1 MNKKILLL
9 SIAFLLVIFGA
20 KAQIFSEDF
29 ESGSDGWTFVDN
41 DDDGYNWDVANASGL
56 SPILG
61 TGSLVSW
68 SYIDNVGALTPDN
81 LAISP
86 SIELSSSLNNTFLK
100 FTYITQPSYPAEKYS
115 IYVTNSNSVSD
126 IVNSTPVYTETVET
140 GGTLVERVIDLSD
153 HIGETV
159 YITFR
164 HYDCEDEYYL
174 VLDNIILEELENDN
188 AQLLS
193 INTDETIASGDQEI
207 KGTIKNT
214 GAQDITS
221 LEINWQVDSGTTYTD
236 VIDGLNVGLNESYNF
251 THPNQ
256 WNATSGNHQLSLW
269 VSEVNGTPIEENEN
283 SSLTKSIEVAT
294 GSTTKTPIFE
304 RFTSATCGPCAQFN
318 NNSFTAFNEE
328 RQDDYVY
335 IAYHM
340 NYPGSGD
347 PYYQPEAAVKHN
359 YYEINGIPS
368 LFLDGKE
375 FTLSGTY
382 AGITERL
389 NDELDAEMA
398 SDAFFE
404 FTTSNATI
412 ENNMVTLNLDILP
425 YVNGEYNIYAAVI
438 EKETT
443 GNAVPTSNGGN
454 GETEFPSVMM
464 KMITNPNGELVN
476 FTANSSFQ
484 DTFTADLSNTY
495 IEEYSDLEVIA
506 FIQNPSNKKIMQ
518 AITASTTLSSDNFTK
533 ENNITIFPNPSKNGY
548 INIDLLQSGEA
559 KIYDLSGRLVIKNV
573 KLSSGTNRINTS
585 NLSSGVYLVEINS
598 NNKLLNQKII
608 IE

>member
-1 MNKKILLL
+1 M
-9 SIAFLLVIFGA
+9 
-20 KAQIFSEDF
+20 
-29 ESGSDGWTFVDN
+29 
-41 DDDGYNWDVANASGL
+41 
-56 SPILG
+56 
-61 TGSLVSW
+61 
-68 SYIDNVGALTPDN
+68 
-81 LAISP
+81 
-86 SIELSSSLNNTFLK
+86 
-100 FTYITQPSYPAEKYS
+100 
-115 IYVTNSNSVSD
+115 
-126 IVNSTPVYTETVET
+126 
-140 GGTLVERVIDLSD
+140 
-153 HIGETV
+153 
-159 YITFR
+159 
-164 HYDCEDEYYL
+164 
-174 VLDNIILEELENDN
+174 
-188 AQLLS
+188 
-193 INTDETIASGDQEI
+193 
-207 KGTIKNT
+207 
-214 GAQDITS
+214 
-221 LEINWQVDSGTTYTD
+221 
-236 VIDGLNVGLNESYNF
+236 NESYNF